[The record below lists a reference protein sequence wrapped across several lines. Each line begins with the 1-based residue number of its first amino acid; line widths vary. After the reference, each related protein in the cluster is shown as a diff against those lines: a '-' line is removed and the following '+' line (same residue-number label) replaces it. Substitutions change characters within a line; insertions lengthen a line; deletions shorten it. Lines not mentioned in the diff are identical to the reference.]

1 MPDYKMY
8 IAWQKTSWLA
18 TPAKISLILFQNLYL
33 YGQES
38 KLRMGID
45 SKQLLDDEQ
54 AFESIFKE
62 YYVRLCGLANK
73 FIANQ
78 AESEEIVQ
86 EVFLN
91 IWSKRDRLKLDQ
103 EIKPYLF
110 KSVQNL
116 CFNFIE
122 HQKVIDN
129 YYSVIEVAYKNQ
141 KEDFDT
147 YESVLFTEFQA
158 KVDEAIGSL
167 PEECRKIFKM
177 SREDG
182 LKYAEIAS
190 KLGLSVKTVET
201 QMSRALSKLKIELKD
216 YICILIICIF
226 LNN

>member
-1 MPDYKMY
+1 
-8 IAWQKTSWLA
+8 
-18 TPAKISLILFQNLYL
+18 
-33 YGQES
+33 
-38 KLRMGID
+38 MGIN

-54 AFESIFKE
+54 SFELMFRK
-62 YYVRLCGLANK
+62 YYVRLCGFANK

-78 AESEEIVQ
+78 AEAEEIVQ

-91 IWSKRDRLKLDQ
+91 IWSKRDRLKLDH

-122 HQKVIDN
+122 HRKVVDN
-129 YYSVIEVAYKNQ
+129 YYSVIEVVYKNQ

-147 YESVLFTEFQA
+147 YESVFFTEFQT
-158 KVDEAIGSL
+158 KVEEAIGSL
-167 PEECRKIFKM
+167 PEECQRIFRM

-182 LKYAEIAS
+182 LKYTEIAS
-190 KLGLSVKTVET
+190 ELNLSVKTVET

-216 YICILIICIF
+216 YLCIFLIGIF